1 MTVERRSGAGKR
13 AMAEQALF
21 RLMALVQRL
30 GVGLSWLAWIT
41 VAVGALLMAWALRG
55 ERGAGIWGPAT
66 AMGLVA
72 LAANLADYFVTL
84 RRSPDLALE
93 ANPLW
98 RLVVDRYGLAVARW
112 YGLTGKILVSILAAE
127 MTAYYLTRRHL
138 LFPEKAPSLGQ
149 FLRHMGGGSR
159 TRGDRLAAL
168 FAVFAFFFAGLNLLY
183 FYIAYTNW
191 LQDPAWLDRLPSAP
205 VAVMMVV
212 GGLAISFVVLTWHA
226 FVRASERRT
235 R

>member
-1 MTVERRSGAGKR
+1 
-13 AMAEQALF
+13 MAEQALF
-21 RLMALVQRL
+21 RLMALVERL

-41 VAVGALLMAWALRG
+41 VAAGALLMAWMLRG
-55 ERGAGIWGPAT
+55 ERRRQIWAPAV

-84 RRSPDLALE
+84 YRSPDLALE

-112 YGLTGKILVSILAAE
+112 YGLTGKILVSIIAAE
-127 MTAYYLTRRHL
+127 MTAYYLVHRHR
-138 LFPEKAPSLGQ
+138 LFPAQAASLGQ
-149 FLRHMGGGSR
+149 FVLHLGSR
-159 TRGDRLAAL
+159 AHTRRERLGTL
-168 FAVFAFFFAGLNLLY
+168 FTVFAFFFAGLNLLY

-191 LQDPAWLDRLPSAP
+191 LRDPVWLDRLPSAP
-205 VAVMMVV
+205 VAVMLVV
-212 GGLAISFVVLTWHA
+212 IVLCIAFVGLTWSA
-226 FVRASERRT
+226 FQRSSERRA

>member
-1 MTVERRSGAGKR
+1 
-13 AMAEQALF
+13 MAEQALF

-41 VAVGALLMAWALRG
+41 VAVGALLMAWVLRG
-55 ERGAGIWGPAT
+55 ERRAGIWMPA
-66 AMGLVA
+66 AIMGLVA

-127 MTAYYLTRRHL
+127 MTAYYLAHRHR
-138 LFPEKAPSLGQ
+138 LFPEHAGSLAQ
-149 FLRHMGGGSR
+149 FVLHLGSR
-159 TRGDRLAAL
+159 CGSRGERLAAL
-168 FAVFAFFFAGLNLLY
+168 FTVFAFFFAGLNLLY

-191 LQDPAWLDRLPSAP
+191 LQDPVWLDRLPSAP

-212 GGLAISFVVLTWHA
+212 AGLAISFVLLTWRA
-226 FVRASERRT
+226 FVGASERRT

>member
-1 MTVERRSGAGKR
+1 
-13 AMAEQALF
+13 MAEQALF

-41 VAVGALLMAWALRG
+41 VAVGALLMAWVLRG
-55 ERGAGIWGPAT
+55 ERRGEIWRPA
-66 AMGLVA
+66 AVMGLVA

-98 RLVVDRYGLAVARW
+98 RLVVDRYGIRVARW
-112 YGLTGKILVSILAAE
+112 YGLTGKILVSLIAAE
-127 MTAYYLTRRHL
+127 MTAYYLANRQRL
-138 LFPEKAPSLGQ
+138 YPEQAGSPVQ
-149 FLRHMGGGSR
+149 FLLHLGGRAR
-159 TRGDRLAAL
+159 TRGQRLAAL
-168 FAVFAFFFAGLNLLY
+168 FTIFAFFFAGLNLLY
-183 FYIAYTNW
+183 FYIACTNW

-205 VAVMMVV
+205 VAVLAVV
-212 GGLAISFVVLTWHA
+212 AGLAIAFVLLTWRA
-226 FVRASERRT
+226 FVQASERRA

>member
-1 MTVERRSGAGKR
+1 
-13 AMAEQALF
+13 MAEHALF
-21 RLMALVQRL
+21 RLMALVERL

-41 VAVGALLMAWALRG
+41 VAAGALLLAWVLRG
-55 ERGAGIWGPAT
+55 ERRTGIWMPA
-66 AMGLVA
+66 AIMGLVA

-98 RLVVDRYGLAVARW
+98 RLVVDHYGIVVARW

-138 LFPEKAPSLGQ
+138 LFPGQAASFGQ
-149 FLRHMGGGSR
+149 FVRRMGGGSR
-159 TRGDRLAAL
+159 TRRDRLATL
-168 FAVFAFFFAGLNLLY
+168 FTVFAFFFAGLNLLY

-191 LQDPAWLDRLPSAP
+191 LQDPVMLDRLPSAP
-205 VAVMMVV
+205 VAVMIVV
-212 GGLAISFVVLTWHA
+212 AGLALSFLLLTWRA
-226 FVRASERRT
+226 FVRAGERRT